1 MALEFSH
8 DSDLI
13 FLSDLTDEQLEPL
26 VKVLIEGNDGTPRL
40 TEQLTSEVR
49 YIRCE
54 PAHSKYWDLIA
65 AEFEDFGSHTFGGK
79 RSYRNILCSVCDK
92 QKVNYNRRSEI
103 EVIERYLLQK
113 ALCDSLERLLER
125 LSAGEFDEEELK
137 KIVVEL
143 DLKTTDF
150 TAQGVAL
157 AMQVAIRTGGFA
169 IYKAAVILLHSTA
182 SAVGLVLP
190 FVAYT
195 TLTRTLAIF
204 AGPLGLAITALWTA
218 ATWGGPAHR
227 VIGPA
232 TVLIACLRQI
242 HKHEKDAGS
251 QSRP

>member
-8 DSDLI
+8 DLDLM

-26 VKVLIEGNDGTPRL
+26 VRILTRGKDGTLRL

-49 YIRCE
+49 YIRSE

-65 AEFEDFGSHTFGGK
+65 AEFEDFGSHTFLKK
-79 RSYRNILCSVCDK
+79 RSYRDILCGVCGK
-92 QKVNYNRRSEI
+92 QKVNYNRNSEI
-103 EVIERYLLQK
+103 EVIERGLLQK
-113 ALCDSLERLLER
+113 LLFDSLERL
-125 LSAGEFDEEELK
+125 SAEELK
-137 KIVVEL
+137 EVVKEL
-143 DLKTTDF
+143 DLETTNF
-150 TAQGVAL
+150 TAQGVAA

-169 IYKAAVILLHSTA
+169 IYKVAVILLHSIA

-204 AGPLGLAITALWTA
+204 AGPIGWAITALWTA
-218 ATWGGPAHR
+218 ATLGGPAYR
-227 VIGPA
+227 VIVPA